1 MSNTTL
7 NRFLDLPDF
16 LKRHT
21 IYHTEG
27 FSFNIS
33 WIDRL
38 IRTFS
43 SEIAVQSITYP
54 VDIYIESVRYS
65 GELEVRRDGTHAI
78 RLAH

>member
-21 IYHTEG
+21 IYHAEG